1 MSRFTWYSHVLE
13 LLNREYWHS
22 TNPSF
27 ISLRRV
33 IRSEIVSLYKL
44 LIEYHLRAYYT
55 YCRPLTTM
63 SRDILKL
70 DDWNNMIANI
80 KESEKRLEDYM
91 NLNFEQH
98 LLDKLHLLSEDAL
111 HKQRMETLLKFKF
124 PDDLPYSV
132 YQAYLDS
139 IVAPQSG
146 TGAGVLT
153 HPKFIKWAM
162 AESGVFVLE
171 GIPGSGKSVLAK
183 SLLTDLPNWRP
194 TTVCA
199 YFFKDNG
206 RGQNAANT
214 ALCRILSELFRE
226 HPELID
232 CINTKVENML
242 SEEVR
247 CRFDLLWNLLEEATR
262 ECDPGCF
269 TIVLDGFDEC
279 EPDSANKFC

>member
-1 MSRFTWYSHVLE
+1 VLE
-13 LLNREYWHS
+13 LLNCEYWHS
-22 TNPSF
+22 TSPSF
-27 ISLRRV
+27 IALRRV

-55 YCRPLTTM
+55 YCRPLTTI

-91 NLNFEQH
+91 SLNFEQH

-139 IVAPQSG
+139 IVAPQNG

-232 CINTKVENML
+232 RINTKVENML
-242 SEEVR
+242 PEEVR
-247 CRFDLLWNLLEEATR
+247 CRFDLLWSLLEEATR

-279 EPDSANKFC
+279 EPDSANKLC